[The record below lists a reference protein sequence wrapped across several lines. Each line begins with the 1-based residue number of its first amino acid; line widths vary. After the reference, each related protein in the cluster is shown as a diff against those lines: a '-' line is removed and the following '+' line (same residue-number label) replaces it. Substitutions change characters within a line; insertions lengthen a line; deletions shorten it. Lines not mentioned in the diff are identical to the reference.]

1 MRNTWSRSTKIKTN
15 NILLTVTGSVA
26 AYKAVELL
34 RLFKKEGY
42 RVRVVITRGGEKFIT
57 PFAFK
62 SAGAEEV
69 YTDDNQFET
78 ISGSSIHLFLSKWA
92 DAIIIAPASADIIAK
107 ASSGIADSLILTILL
122 ATKDPVYVFPC
133 MNEKMFTNSVTQR
146 NIKYLKET
154 GYIVLEPK
162 EGQMADLEVGK
173 GRLPEPK
180 EIFNFV
186 IEHMRSNKPLK
197 GKRIL
202 VTAGAT
208 KEFIDP
214 VRFISNGSSGR
225 MGISIAKKAKIMGA
239 SVCLIHGE
247 VSIAIPPVDEAI
259 KVSTTEEMFRE
270 VKSEFKSSDILIMA
284 AAPSDF
290 KPATYYKSKIPKK
303 PNLTLKLSATV
314 DILEEISR
322 EKGNKILVGFAL
334 QTEEIEKKAMEKMKE
349 KNLDFIVANSE
360 KNIGKEE
367 GSVIFFSKS
376 GKKKSLENKSKD
388 EIASELLEFIFGF
401 TEGGSNGNK

>member
-1 MRNTWSRSTKIKTN
+1 
-15 NILLTVTGSVA
+15 
-26 AYKAVELL
+26 
-34 RLFKKEGY
+34 
-42 RVRVVITRGGEKFIT
+42 
-57 PFAFK
+57 
-62 SAGAEEV
+62 
-69 YTDDNQFET
+69 
-78 ISGSSIHLFLSKWA
+78 
-92 DAIIIAPASADIIAK
+92 
-107 ASSGIADSLILTILL
+107 
-122 ATKDPVYVFPC
+122 
-133 MNEKMFTNSVTQR
+133 MNEKMFTNPVTQR

-154 GYIVLEPK
+154 GYTVLEPK

-186 IEHMRSNKPLK
+186 IEHMRSKKPLK

-225 MGISIAKKAKIMGA
+225 IGISIAKKAKIMGA

-247 VSIAIPPVDEAI
+247 MSIAPPPVDKAI
-259 KVSTTEEMFRE
+259 KVSTTEEMFKE

-290 KPATYYKSKIPKK
+290 KPVTYYKAKIPKK
-303 PNLTLKLSATV
+303 PNLTLKLSSTV
-314 DILEEISR
+314 DILKEISR

-334 QTEEIEKKAMEKMKE
+334 QTEEIEKKAVKKMKE

-376 GKKKSLENKSKD
+376 GKKKSLKNKPKD
-388 EIASELLEFIFGF
+388 EIAAELLEFIFDF